1 MHNTATTDL
10 HRVLIL
16 DADMVPCLTILR
28 SLTSKGIICDIASSK
43 STPISY
49 YSRLYDKHYQ
59 YPDPLTADDSFVQF
73 IVELLE
79 KTHYDLIIPVTERS
93 LIPLSQSV
101 KLDPWRQ
108 QLAIAD
114 QNVLPLVLDKSQTMA
129 LAQRC
134 QIPIPFSHTV
144 TTLQELKA
152 LIPQLNFP
160 IVLKPGQ
167 SIPNSET
174 RRQLNVSYAHDADEL
189 LTLAQQNLPYCSL
202 LIQQYVLGEGTGI
215 ELLANHG
222 EIVYAFQHQRL
233 HELPLTGGGSCYRKS
248 IAINPVLLDA
258 SRKLISAINWHGV
271 AMVEFK
277 WQPDT
282 NQYWLM
288 EINGRFWG
296 SLPLAQVSGAD
307 FPKMLFDLLVFKQLP
322 KSSDYK
328 KDIHCRKLTADL
340 YWFEQIMRRSD
351 TSGLVDY
358 PNNTHVF
365 KDFLFALHPTRHF
378 FDIQCWSDPLPG
390 IIDVF
395 NFIRTQALRAYERLR
410 YKGLI
415 SWHGSNFVHKHLLKR
430 LQQANRILFLCY
442 GNINRS
448 ALAQRI
454 AEQTL
459 GSDIQFFSA
468 GFHETDKRPA
478 DPTMVRIAATQ
489 GVDLSN
495 WQSNRLTDILV
506 TNSDL
511 ILTMEITHLERLKAE
526 HPKAAGKCFLLGT
539 LLVNSNPSDVEILD
553 PYNRSYVIYEQI
565 FKRIKL
571 AIQEINDF
579 KHKI

>member
-1 MHNTATTDL
+1 
-10 HRVLIL
+10 
-16 DADMVPCLTILR
+16 
-28 SLTSKGIICDIASSK
+28 
-43 STPISY
+43 
-49 YSRLYDKHYQ
+49 
-59 YPDPLTADDSFVQF
+59 
-73 IVELLE
+73 
-79 KTHYDLIIPVTERS
+79 
-93 LIPLSQSV
+93 
-101 KLDPWRQ
+101 
-108 QLAIAD
+108 
-114 QNVLPLVLDKSQTMA
+114 
-129 LAQRC
+129 
-134 QIPIPFSHTV
+134 
-144 TTLQELKA
+144 
-152 LIPQLNFP
+152 
-160 IVLKPGQ
+160 
-167 SIPNSET
+167 
-174 RRQLNVSYAHDADEL
+174 
-189 LTLAQQNLPYCSL
+189 

-277 WQPDT
+277 WHPDT

-296 SLPLAQVSGAD
+296 SLPLAHVSGAD
-307 FPKMLFDLLVFKQLP
+307 FPKMLFDLLVLRQLP
-322 KSSDYK
+322 IPLDYK
-328 KDIHCRKLTADL
+328 KDIYCRKLTADL

-395 NFIRTQALRAYERLR
+395 NFIKIQALRTYERLR
-410 YKGLI
+410 YKALI
-415 SWHGSNFVHKHLLKR
+415 RWHSSDFVHKRLLKR
-430 LQQANRILFLCY
+430 LQQSNRILFLCY

-448 ALAQRI
+448 VLAQRI

-459 GSDIQFFSA
+459 RSGIQFFSA

-478 DPTMVRIAATQ
+478 DPTMLNVAATF

-495 WQSNRLTDILV
+495 WQSNTLTDKIV
-506 TNSDL
+506 ENSDL
-511 ILTMEITHLERLKAE
+511 ILSMEIAHLERLTTEYPRAK
-526 HPKAAGKCFLLGT
+526 GKCFLLGT
-539 LLVNSNPSDVEILD
+539 LLVSSGIDNVEICD
-553 PYNRSYVIYEQI
+553 PYNQTQSVYINVFNQI
-565 FKRIKL
+565 KT
-571 AIQEINDF
+571 AIRNLSTL
-579 KHKI
+579 